1 MTQPGLNL
9 FPFVCLSFSVL
20 GPLLLSLVSSLPKTV
35 RVLLCPVTPIFLV
48 NLFFSG
54 SLNLSTVAL
63 IAFCN
68 VCTGILQ
75 DGGTGGGITAAT
87 CINGTVTAAT
97 KAVVEAAG
105 TRLAR
110 WLVPRAAAMA
120 IRLVRSGSNA

>member
-1 MTQPGLNL
+1 MKARARRIPRPSPPLPG
-9 FPFVCLSFSVL
+9 VIAAQD
-20 GPLLLSLVSSLPKTV
+20 GESLVLSGDSD
-35 RVLLCPVTPIFLV
+35 FLV

-120 IRLVRSGSNA
+120 IRLVRSGSSA